1 MSLDELNW
9 SQRYCGEEVIEHYQH
24 GEISRRKMMRELVII
39 CGSLTTA
46 SALLAAC
53 GGDDTTSSSSNTTA
67 SAPSSTA
74 ATTTTAA
81 PAPTAAPT
89 TTAAPTGPK
98 LSVAASDPAIRAADV
113 TYPGTA
119 GTLQAYIARPSG
131 TGTRAAVIVIHEN
144 RGLTDH
150 IKDVAR
156 RLAKAGFIGLAVD
169 LASRGGG
176 TAAAGGNIA
185 GVLSGMP
192 SADRIADLNSGVKYL
207 ETQTDYNGKLGIT
220 GFCFGGG
227 VTFEYAGAQPLI
239 KAAVPYYGS
248 TAKDN
253 YASTKA
259 AVLAHYGATDSRINA
274 SIPDVEA
281 TLVGKTT
288 FEKRVWD
295 GAGHAFNNDTGGA
308 YNEKAAVE
316 AWQLTVDWFKKH
328 LA

>member
-1 MSLDELNW
+1 MDELNW

-24 GEISRRKMMRELVII
+24 GEISRRKMMRELVLI

-53 GGDDTTSSSSNTTA
+53 GGDDKAASSSSSSSS
-67 SAPSSTA
+67 SAPSITA
-74 ATTTTAA
+74 ATTTTA
-81 PAPTAAPT
+81 PSTTVAPT
-89 TTAAPTGPK
+89 TTAATTGPK
-98 LSVAASDPAIRAADV
+98 LSVAANDPAVRAADV
-113 TYPGTA
+113 TYSGPA
-119 GTLQAYIARPSG
+119 GTLQAYITRPSAS
-131 TGTRAAVIVIHEN
+131 GTRAAVIVIHEN

-156 RLAKAGFIGLAVD
+156 RVAKAEFIGLAVD
-169 LASRGGG
+169 LASRSGG
-176 TAAAGGNIA
+176 TVAAGGNIS
-185 GVLSGMP
+185 GVLSSVP
-192 SADRIADLNSGVKYL
+192 SADRIADINAGVKYL

-227 VTFEYAGAQPLI
+227 VTFEYAGAQPSI
-239 KAAVPYYGS
+239 RAAVPYYGS
-248 TAKDN
+248 TVKEN

-259 AVLAHYGATDSRINA
+259 AILTHYGGTDSRINA

-281 TLVGKTT
+281 TLTGKTT

-308 YNEKAAVE
+308 YNEKAAVD